1 MGKFNVGDAVQL
13 IDKPICEYSAL
24 VINSMFLHKI
34 EGQKLVIAG
43 VADDDGDYPLYDMCG
58 RMIYLNAND
67 LEPWEGIY

>member
-13 IDKPICEYSAL
+13 ADKPIYEYSAL

-34 EGQKLVIAG
+34 EGQKLVVAG
-43 VADDDGDYPLYDMCG
+43 VADDDGDYPLYDMSG
-58 RMIYLNAND
+58 RMIFLNIND